1 MNQRNAQA
9 GIETLEALAQ
19 NTHTVIMNL
28 IKENKRMKSDAK
40 KYIKALKFYAE
51 PDKTES
57 IIRQWDQGKVARDC
71 LKNKLTHIS

>member
-28 IKENKRMKSDAK
+28 IKENKRLKSDAK
-40 KYIKALKFYAE
+40 KYIK
-51 PDKTES
+51 
-57 IIRQWDQGKVARDC
+57 IIRQWDDGKVARDC
-71 LKNKLTHIS
+71 LKKEKCIKYSKEEI